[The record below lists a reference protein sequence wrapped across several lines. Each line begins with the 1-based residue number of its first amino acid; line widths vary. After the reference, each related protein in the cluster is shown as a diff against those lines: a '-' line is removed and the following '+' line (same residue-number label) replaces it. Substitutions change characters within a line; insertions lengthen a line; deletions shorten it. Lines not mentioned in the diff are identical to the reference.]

1 MNQSA
6 NNALAGVGR
15 ASSRYL
21 RNSFGMLVLSTC
33 VTLFSQSI
41 LATSLQADEGRS
53 PNVLLILADDLG
65 YSDLGCYGS
74 EIETPNLDRLA
85 QQGVR
90 FTQFY
95 NTARCWPT
103 RAALLTGHYAQAVRR
118 DTVPGVRSGGRGVR
132 PTWATL
138 LPVHLKPLG
147 YRSYHSGKWH
157 IDGMPIENGFDRSY
171 LLKDQGRFFNPQ
183 VHWQDDQRLPPVEKD
198 SGYYATEAIGQ
209 HAIDCLQE
217 HQREHSDKPFFHYL
231 AFTAPHFPL
240 HALPQDIEKYKSI
253 YQQGWEKIRQTR
265 WEKIKRLGL
274 LDGELS
280 DVERELGPPYDF
292 PEHLEI
298 LGPDEVNRPLLWD
311 ELTAE
316 QQKFQADKMAIHAAM
331 IDRMDQVI
339 GKVLKQLKSMDQADN
354 TLVLFLSDNGSSAE
368 IMVRDAGHDPDAS
381 PGSAATYLCLG
392 PGWSTTGNTPFR
404 RHKTWT
410 HEGGISTPLIAC
422 WPAGIPQTGSVRRQ
436 VGHVIDMLP
445 TIVELAGGELSPPE
459 QGSSRPA
466 FPGKSLV
473 SVLKDDTPLQRDLL
487 WWFHDGHKAIRMGDW
502 KAVAAQGEPWE
513 LYNLAEDRAESQN
526 LADANADQLQRL
538 VRLWDEQLAA
548 HAATARSE

>member
-1 MNQSA
+1 M
-6 NNALAGVGR
+6 
-15 ASSRYL
+15 SSPIRIAVA
-21 RNSFGMLVLSTC
+21 VLTY
-33 VTLFSQSI
+33 VVLFPT
-41 LATSLQADEGRS
+41 AQAQTAER

-85 QQGVR
+85 EGGLR

-103 RAALLTGHYAQAVRR
+103 RAALLTGYYAQTVRR
-118 DTVPGVRSGGRGVR
+118 DIVPGVRSGGRGVR
-132 PTWATL
+132 QDWATL

-183 VHWQDDQRLPPVEKD
+183 VHWQDDERLPPVEKD

-209 HAIDCLQE
+209 HAIECLEE
-217 HQREHSDKPFFHYL
+217 HHRQHADKPFFHYL

-253 YQQGWEKIRQTR
+253 YRQGWEKVRQQR
-265 WEKIKRLGL
+265 WAKIKQMGL
-274 LDGELS
+274 LEGELS
-280 DVERELGPPYDF
+280 AVERDLGPPYAF
-292 PEHLEI
+292 PDHLEI
-298 LGPDEVNRPLLWD
+298 LGSGEVNRPVPWD
-311 ELTAE
+311 ALTAE

-339 GKVLKQLKSMDQADN
+339 GKVLRQLEAMGQSDN
-354 TLVLFLSDNGSSAE
+354 TLVMFLSDNGSSAE
-368 IMVRDAGHDPDAS
+368 IMVRADGHDPQAP
-381 PGSAATYLCLG
+381 PGSAASYLCLG

-410 HEGGISTPLIAC
+410 HEGGISTPLIAS
-422 WPAGIPQTGSVRRQ
+422 WPRGIQHSGAIRRQ
-436 VGHVIDMLP
+436 VGHVIDVLP
-445 TIVELAGGELSPPE
+445 TIVELAGGTLDVPE
-459 QGSSRPA
+459 AESVRPA
-466 FPGKSLV
+466 LPGKSLV
-473 SVLKDDTPLQRDLL
+473 AVLQKDAPLQRDWL
-487 WWFHDGHKAIRMGDW
+487 WWFHDGHKAIRVGKW
-502 KAVAAQGEPWE
+502 KAVAAKDGPWE
-513 LYNLAEDRAESQN
+513 LYDLAADRAESN
-526 LADANADQLQRL
+526 DLAESNPDRLRRL
-538 VRLWDEQLAA
+538 VQLWDEQLAA
-548 HAATARSE
+548 HAAAAQEQ

>member
-1 MNQSA
+1 MNPSA
-6 NNALAGVGR
+6 NNALSGVGR
-15 ASSRYL
+15 APSRYL
-21 RNSFGMLVLSTC
+21 QYRFGVVVLSTC
-33 VTLFSQSI
+33 VTLCLQLI
-41 LATSLQADEGRS
+41 LATSVQADEGRS

-65 YSDLGCYGS
+65 YSDLGCYGG

-209 HAIDCLQE
+209 HAIECLQE

-253 YQQGWEKIRQTR
+253 YQQGWEKIRQSR
-265 WEKIKRLGL
+265 WGKVKRLGL

-280 DVERELGPPYDF
+280 AVERELGPPYDF
-292 PEHLEI
+292 PQHLEI
-298 LGPDEVNRPLLWD
+298 LGPNEVNRPLPWD
-311 ELTAE
+311 ALTTE

-339 GKVLKQLKSMDQADN
+339 GKVLSQLETMGQADN

-368 IMVRDAGHDPDAS
+368 IMVRDAGHDPDAA

-422 WPAGIPQTGSVRRQ
+422 WPAGIPQPGSVRRQ

-445 TIVELAGGELSPPE
+445 TIVELAGGELAQPD
-459 QGSSRPA
+459 QGSPRPA
-466 FPGKSLV
+466 FPGRSLV
-473 SVLKDDTPLQRDLL
+473 SVLKDDTPLQRDVL
-487 WWFHDGHKAIRMGDW
+487 WWFHDGHKAIRVGDW
-502 KAVAAQGEPWE
+502 KAVAAKGGPWE
-513 LYNLAEDRAESQN
+513 LYNLAEDRAESHD
-526 LADANADQLQRL
+526 LADANAAQLQRL
-538 VRLWDEQLAA
+538 VQLWDEQLAE
-548 HAATARSE
+548 HAATARNE